1 MDFKQLTAFV
11 TTVQEGNISKA
22 AHKLNIS
29 QPPLSTKLKELE
41 AELGVTL
48 FERGPR
54 QIELTQ
60 AGRIFYRRAT
70 AILELLALSQSELND
85 YKLGK
90 SGTLRIG
97 IVSSVSSTLIN
108 EWLSAFHKRYP
119 YIHFNIF
126 EGNTY
131 TQLDKLRSNL
141 IEVAIVRT
149 PFSADDLDC
158 TLLRA
163 EKVYAIGKAS
173 FFQDTNTFTIQSLA
187 SHPLILYRRWE
198 KIISNLCSEQNFTPN
213 ILCLNDD
220 ARTTISMAQAGL
232 GIGIVPESALIAIN
246 DETLVQKI
254 LDHPS
259 LTSNI
264 CLLRNPTSYLSTI
277 VENFYDTLV
286 SIL

>member
-1 MDFKQLTAFV
+1 MLHSLNV
-11 TTVQEGNISKA
+11 VQDK
-22 AHKLNIS
+22 
-29 QPPLSTKLKELE
+29 
-41 AELGVTL
+41 
-48 FERGPR
+48 
-54 QIELTQ
+54 
-60 AGRIFYRRAT
+60 
-70 AILELLALSQSELND
+70 
-85 YKLGK
+85 
-90 SGTLRIG
+90 
-97 IVSSVSSTLIN
+97 
-108 EWLSAFHKRYP
+108 
-119 YIHFNIF
+119 
-126 EGNTY
+126 GNTY

-213 ILCLNDD
+213 IFCLNDD

>member
-11 TTVQEGNISKA
+11 TTVQAGNISKA

-70 AILELLALSQSELND
+70 AILELMALSQSELSD

-108 EWLSAFHKRYP
+108 ECLSAFHKRYP
-119 YIHFNIF
+119 YIQFNIF

-131 TQLDKLRSNL
+131 TQLDKLRNNL

-163 EKVYAIGKAS
+163 EKVYAIGKAC
-173 FFQDTNTFTIQSLA
+173 FFEDTDSFTIHALA
-187 SHPLILYRRWE
+187 NHPLILYRRWE
-198 KIISNLCSEQNFTPN
+198 KIISNLCTEQNFTPN
-213 ILCLNDD
+213 IFCLNDD

-232 GIGIVPESALIAIN
+232 GIGIVPESALMSIN
-246 DETLVQKI
+246 DETLVQKV

-259 LTSNI
+259 LISNI